1 MTSAEKEELIIKIND
16 LRLDLKKY
24 RDEEYILEVIDL
36 LDTIMSIIIKK

>member
-1 MTSAEKEELIIKIND
+1 MTSAEREELIIKIND

>member
-16 LRLDLKKY
+16 LRLNLKKY